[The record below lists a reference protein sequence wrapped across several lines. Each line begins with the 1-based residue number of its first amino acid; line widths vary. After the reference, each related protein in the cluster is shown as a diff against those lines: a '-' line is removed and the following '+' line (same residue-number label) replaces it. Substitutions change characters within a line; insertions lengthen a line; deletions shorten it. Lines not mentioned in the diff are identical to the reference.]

1 MESPEV
7 KQVFSAS
14 FEREGTLPNW
24 MAAATR
30 YIERCEWNLN
40 KSAQLGERLGVT
52 QTDDEAAGVNQAI
65 DQIKR
70 AVARIATRN
79 PGGTEG
85 LK

>member
-14 FEREGTLPNW
+14 FEREQTLPDW

-52 QTDDEAAGVNQAI
+52 RPDDEVTGVNQAI

-70 AVARIATRN
+70 AVSRIASRDPGT
-79 PGGTEG
+79 GGTG
-85 LK
+85 A